1 MLVSIIIPTFNRL
14 ELLKRAIASIEAQTY
29 TNYELII
36 VDDASSD
43 GTLEYLMTL
52 DHTTLVLSEN
62 RGVSHARNR
71 GVGMAN
77 GSSIAFLDSDD
88 CWDEEKLAQQVAFH
102 QSNPEVKC
110 SFGKE
115 RWFRFNQEVKRPKKY
130 EASKVVS
137 FQDLLEFT
145 FIGPSSIMI
154 DTKLYNKLNGFDED
168 LAVCEDFDLWLRLST
183 YTDIHLAPNVC
194 INKHAGDFDQLS
206 ASVLSLEPYRVEA
219 LLKHQDNAQVKKM
232 IKKKIG
238 IIQKGAQKHQN
249 QELLNF
255 CECQTKKLEL

>member
-1 MLVSIIIPTFNRL
+1 MLVTIIIPTFNRL

-36 VDDASSD
+36 VDDASND

-52 DHTTLVLSEN
+52 DHLTLVLSEN

-77 GSSIAFLDSDD
+77 GSCIAFLDSDD
-88 CWDEEKLAQQVAFH
+88 CWHEEKLAHQVAFH
-102 QSNPEVKC
+102 QENPEIKC
-110 SFGKE
+110 SFGEEK
-115 RWFRFNQEVKRPKKY
+115 WFRFDKEVKRPKKY
-130 EASKVVS
+130 EAPQVVN

-154 DTKLYNKLNGFDED
+154 DIKLYNILNGFDED

-183 YTDIHLAPNVC
+183 HTDMYLAPNVC
-194 INKHAGDFDQLS
+194 INKHAGDFEQLS

-219 LLKHQDNAQVKKM
+219 LLKHQDNVQAKEM
-232 IKKKIG
+232 IKKKIE
-238 IIQKGAQKHQN
+238 IIQKGAHKHQN
-249 QELLNF
+249 QELLDF
-255 CECQTKKLEL
+255 CELQTKKLQ